1 MVVTVEHIRRKL
13 VYRAFCVDADCTA
26 VKHIVSDF
34 KLFNAVLD
42 AVAVKVA
49 QNVLVP
55 LFPAITNQHGY
66 QKGNSPLSTSTGT
79 KPDGAGVKLAASS
92 L

>member
-1 MVVTVEHIRRKL
+1 MVVAVEHIRCQFID
-13 VYRAFCVDADCTA
+13 RALGVDADCTA
-26 VKHIVSDF
+26 VKHIVTDF

-49 QNVLVP
+49 QNVFVP
-55 LFPAITNQHGY
+55 LFSRVDVDY
-66 QKGNSPLSTSTGT
+66 QNGNSPLSTSTVT
-79 KPDGAGVKLAASS
+79 KPESAGVKLAVPS

>member
-1 MVVTVEHIRRKL
+1 MVVAVEHIRRKL
-13 VYRAFCVDADCTA
+13 VYRAFSVDADCTA

-42 AVAVKVA
+42 AVAVKIA
-49 QNVLVP
+49 QNMFVP
-55 LFPAITNQHGY
+55 LLSRVDVDY
-66 QKGNSPLSTSTGT
+66 QNGSSPSSTSTGT
-79 KPDGAGVKLAASS
+79 NPEGAGVKLAASS